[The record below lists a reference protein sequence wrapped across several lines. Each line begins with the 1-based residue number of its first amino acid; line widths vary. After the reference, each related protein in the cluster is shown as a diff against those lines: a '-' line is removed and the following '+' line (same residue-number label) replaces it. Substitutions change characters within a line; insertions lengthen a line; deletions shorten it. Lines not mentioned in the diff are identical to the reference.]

1 MAGHDLVP
9 RNRTVLD
16 GSGGEP
22 IEADI
27 APEAGRIV
35 AVGKVMG
42 SGGDRLVRNQP
53 Q

>member
-1 MAGHDLVP
+1 MADHDLALRSRRCSMAP
-9 RNRTVLD
+9 A
-16 GSGGEP
+16 GEP
-22 IEADI
+22 FEADI

-42 SGGDRLVRNQP
+42 SGRDRLVRNQP